1 VDYSLLFAELRLA
14 VVNLRQVHDFARAI
28 GKLAKTDPIDARVP
42 AHFAEAVQPTPR
54 PIPEPS

>member
-1 VDYSLLFAELRLA
+1 LRLA